1 MADITIN
8 IRIRRDI
15 KRQLQFYACDRDIP
29 LRNLTDSILS
39 EWVQK
44 QEILVISPSHVSGG
58 SFPQKAGAPSPK
70 LIADLSPTDFACF
83 PKESKHFTL

>member
-1 MADITIN
+1 MPDVTIN

-29 LRNLTDSILS
+29 LRYLTDSILL

-44 QEILVISPSHVSGG
+44 QEILVISP
-58 SFPQKAGAPSPK
+58 PSK
-70 LIADLSPTDFACF
+70 LLIADLAPTDFAHSQGSL
-83 PKESKHFTL
+83 PKKLCS